1 MKLRKAKGGEE
12 LGVQMA
18 PLIDCVF
25 LLLIFFLCTSTLKK
39 MHRELAMRV
48 PDASVAA
55 KTRFAAEPI
64 VLQIIDDGTVI
75 AKDNITGVDDPS
87 LYEPMTLKQ
96 LGQYVRTVARENSD
110 RVVQIDAT
118 APVAFQHIVF
128 LIDLLQDNGLTNV
141 TLTPLELP
149 PDWSNVGRRSPI
161 GDGGR

>member
-1 MKLRKAKGGEE
+1 MRLRKEKGGEE

-55 KTRFAAEPI
+55 QPRFSAEPLMIQI
-64 VLQIIDDGTVI
+64 VDDGTVM
-75 AKDNITGVDDPS
+75 VD
-87 LYEPMTLKQ
+87 EMPMTIKMF
-96 LGQYVRTVARENSD
+96 GQHVRTVAREDSD

-118 APVAFQHIVF
+118 GPVAFQHIVF

-149 PDWSNVGRRSPI
+149 PDWSNVGKRSPI

>member
-1 MKLRKAKGGEE
+1 MQLRKKEGGEE

-48 PDASVAA
+48 PDASVGAQP
-55 KTRFAAEPI
+55 KYSAEPLLI
-64 VLQIIDDGTVI
+64 QVADDGTMV
-75 AKDNITGVDDPS
+75 VD
-87 LYEPMTLKQ
+87 EMPMTLKMLAQ
-96 LGQYVRTVARENSD
+96 HVRTVAREDSN
-110 RVVQIDAT
+110 RIVQIDAT
-118 APVAFQHIVF
+118 GPVAFQHIVF

-141 TLTPLELP
+141 TLTPLEVP
-149 PDWSNVGRRSPI
+149 PDWSHVGKRSPI

>member
-1 MKLRKAKGGEE
+1 MRLRKEKGGEE

-55 KTRFAAEPI
+55 QSQYSSEPLVIQI
-64 VLQIIDDGTVI
+64 VDDGTVV
-75 AKDNITGVDDPS
+75 VD
-87 LYEPMTLKQ
+87 EMPMTIKM
-96 LGQYVRTVARENSD
+96 LGQHVRTVAREDSD
-110 RVVQIDAT
+110 RIVQIDAT

-149 PDWSNVGRRSPI
+149 PDWSNVGKRSPI